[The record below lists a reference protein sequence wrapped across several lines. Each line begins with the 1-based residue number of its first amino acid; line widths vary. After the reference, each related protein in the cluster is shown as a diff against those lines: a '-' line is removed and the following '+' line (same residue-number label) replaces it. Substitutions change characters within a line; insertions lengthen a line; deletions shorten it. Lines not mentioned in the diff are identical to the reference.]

1 MRKSAGGTFHL
12 VCIISQANRRFRP
25 MIQVHRLRFYV
36 LSLSELPGG
45 RNSWEFM
52 VGVCRPVLQL
62 LTLFNF
68 QTRFQTWRWSQN
80 AALHVYIN
88 QKSCHHV
95 RLIPQQNDFE
105 FAYYSFFLIY
115 LESIHTGRS
124 SFVNHTQ
131 FQTKMGKIYTRFQ
144 IKTSQKP
151 VWGGTYLYDGLLLSS
166 MTYII

>member
-1 MRKSAGGTFHL
+1 M
-12 VCIISQANRRFRP
+12 
-25 MIQVHRLRFYV
+25 
-36 LSLSELPGG
+36 SLSELPGG
-45 RNSWEFM
+45 RKSWEFM

-62 LTLFNF
+62 LTLFQIKKINF

-115 LESIHTGRS
+115 LELIHTGRS

-131 FQTKMGKIYTRFQ
+131 SQTKMGKIYTRFQ
-144 IKTSQKP
+144 IKTAQKP
-151 VWGGTYLYDGLLLSS
+151 VWGGTYPDVLLLSS